1 MEAVAIQ
8 TVSRNHE
15 WTAWSQTGI
24 SMWSLPGKLHDTKMF
39 LCDEHAPCALE
50 NALKTNK
57 IKKNSGNFFFT
68 R

>member
-15 WTAWSQTGI
+15 WTAWSQTGISMWSQTGI

-57 IKKNSGNFFFT
+57 I
-68 R
+68 